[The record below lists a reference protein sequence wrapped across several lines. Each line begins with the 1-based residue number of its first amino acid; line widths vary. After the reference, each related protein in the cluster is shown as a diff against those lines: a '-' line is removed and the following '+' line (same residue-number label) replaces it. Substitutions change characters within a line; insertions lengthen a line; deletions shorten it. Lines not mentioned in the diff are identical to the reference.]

1 MSTIHPGGRPYLAE
15 IARLRASLKHIRD
28 VVGGHKQQMDRAGPQ
43 ACGSNSVGTCGLLE
57 RVIGKKPPE

>member
-28 VVGGHKQQMDRAGPQ
+28 VVGGHKQQMIEPGRKLVVPTQ
-43 ACGSNSVGTCGLLE
+43 LEPVACWSA
-57 RVIGKKPPE
+57 